1 MTSLKFISRVMQQVL
16 LMKTFLNKTK
26 TQIDS
31 TKAIQPY
38 LNPEIIPPKST
49 DLHCPPF
56 KFIFK

>member
-1 MTSLKFISRVMQQVL
+1 MQQVL